1 MYLGK
6 YEGKLIRI
14 TLKNGKIFEGLGEWY
29 TQGIDNPSG
38 FSSICV
44 GDYELYEPEIV
55 SIEVI
60 TVPTQEFAIA
70 V

>member
-38 FSSICV
+38 FSSICI
-44 GDYELYEPEIV
+44 GDYELYEPDIDN
-55 SIEVI
+55 IELL
-60 TVPTQEFAIA
+60 TATKQKLA
-70 V
+70 VAV